1 MIYLQKKWIQLSNGE
16 WYLGEEEVKEER
28 RKSKNG
34 KIQRNSRKNQQN
46 AR

>member
-16 WYLGEEEVKEER
+16 WYLGEEIVEKKR
-28 RKSKNG
+28 RQNKNG
-34 KIQRNSRKNQQN
+34 KIQRTSRKNKQN

>member
-16 WYLGEEEVKEER
+16 WYLGEEIVEKKR
-28 RKSKNG
+28 RQNKNG

-46 AR
+46 TR